1 MRTTGAV
8 QNHFKLFGHWLLYF
22 APGISRKLGNVF
34 RYKYALQAF
43 IYFYEFQNMA
53 VILEVSYKDA
63 GGNGNEWPWVQQFTV
78 LWKEDKN
85 KMRMSDFSRPN
96 LDKSNRKKKTGK
108 GVKWWQFLLKEEE
121 RYYRHK
127 CQLTQTAGNGKTTN
141 LGSTKSS
148 SFHLRK
154 QHGVAASHNPMAN
167 CRITQENIWGWEMK
181 ASSAATH
188 KLQNKVMNV
197 WRTH

>member
-1 MRTTGAV
+1 MWTSGAV

-22 APGISRKLGNVF
+22 APVISRKLGNVF

-96 LDKSNRKKKTGK
+96 LDKSNRKKNRKRSEVVTVPIK
-108 GVKWWQFLLKEEE
+108 IRRKILQAQVPTNPDCRKWKDYQLGLNKEFII
-121 RYYRHK
+121 
-127 CQLTQTAGNGKTTN
+127 
-141 LGSTKSS
+141 SPTKAAWSS
-148 SFHLRK
+148 
-154 QHGVAASHNPMAN
+154 
-167 CRITQENIWGWEMK
+167 CITQPNG
-181 ASSAATH
+181 
-188 KLQNKVMNV
+188 KLQNHTGKYMRMRNESKQ
-197 WRTH
+197 RCHSQATE

>member
-1 MRTTGAV
+1 VWTSGAV

-22 APGISRKLGNVF
+22 APVISRKLGNVF

-96 LDKSNRKKKTGK
+96 LDKSNRKKKNRKRSELVTVPIK
-108 GVKWWQFLLKEEE
+108 IRRKILQAQVPTNPDCRKWKDYQLGLNKEFIISPT
-121 RYYRHK
+121 K
-127 CQLTQTAGNGKTTN
+127 AAWSSCITTQWQTAE
-141 LGSTKSS
+141 SD
-148 SFHLRK
+148 RK
-154 QHGVAASHNPMAN
+154 IYEAEKWKQAALPLTSY
-167 CRITQENIWGWEMK
+167 RIK
-181 ASSAATH
+181 
-188 KLQNKVMNV
+188 
-197 WRTH
+197 

>member
-1 MRTTGAV
+1 MWTTGAV

-22 APGISRKLGNVF
+22 APVISRKLGNVF

-96 LDKSNRKKKTGK
+96 LDKSNRKKKK
-108 GVKWWQFLLKEEE
+108 QEKEWS
-121 RYYRHK
+121 
-127 CQLTQTAGNGKTTN
+127 GD
-141 LGSTKSS
+141 SS
-148 SFHLRK
+148 Y
-154 QHGVAASHNPMAN
+154 
-167 CRITQENIWGWEMK
+167 
-181 ASSAATH
+181 
-188 KLQNKVMNV
+188 
-197 WRTH
+197 